1 MALGLGST
9 PIGVTIQVEDRDK
22 NRGSC
27 TFYFPP
33 TLTVVDLVSAAAQA
47 EAVVA
52 VLSNGNIVGGS
63 ISIPLIQG
71 TAPSTPPEESD
82 VERKGVLVFDTTNPA
97 SIGKVEI
104 PSLDNSVV
112 VDGTDVISSVSANA
126 LLTALVALN
135 AQNGVGF
142 DLTALRSAYKSH
154 RRSRRG

>member
-1 MALGLGST
+1 MALVLGTT
-9 PIGVTIQVEDRDK
+9 PIGVTLQVEDRDK

-33 TLTVVDLVSAAAQA
+33 TLTVVDLVAAAAQA
-47 EAVVA
+47 ETVVA
-52 VLSNGNIVGGS
+52 ALSNGNIVGGS
-63 ISIPLIQG
+63 ISIPLVQSA
-71 TAPSTPPEESD
+71 APSTPPEESD
-82 VERKGVLVFDTTNPA
+82 VERKGVLVFDTSNPA
-97 SIGKVEI
+97 SIGKIEI

-112 VDGTDVISSVSANA
+112 VDGTDVISSVSANV
-126 LLTALVALN
+126 LLSALVALN